1 MYPIDSCE
9 RMVSAKTLITRK
21 KETDVGGYV
30 DKLQGKASETL
41 ESGERLI
48 AAIRTMPRGTTMGI
62 GIGGAV
68 GAVVAD
74 RQAKKG
80 QAQQTEGSAAKE
92 WPAVRSA
99 VGLTDRRLLIYDY
112 TMMGKPKDLVG
123 QFPLSQIASVDL
135 DKGVTNKLSFNFTD
149 GSAAQ
154 VECAKL
160 EKVGDFKTAFESA
173 KATSG

>member
-1 MYPIDSCE
+1 M
-9 RMVSAKTLITRK
+9 
-21 KETDVGGYV
+21 GGYA
-30 DKLQGKASETL
+30 DKIQAKAGETL
-41 ESGERLI
+41 QPGERVL
-48 AAIRTMPRGTTMGI
+48 AAIRTMPRGTTMGM

-80 QAQQTEGSAAKE
+80 QAEQTEGSTAAG

-112 TMMGKPKDLVG
+112 TLMGKPKDLVG
-123 QFPLSQIASVDL
+123 EFQLDQVASVEV
-135 DKGVTNKLSFNFTD
+135 DKGVTNKVRFAFTD
-149 GSAAQ
+149 GSASQ

-160 EKVGDFKTAFESA
+160 EKVGDFVTAFEGA
-173 KATSG
+173 KTTG

>member
-1 MYPIDSCE
+1 M
-9 RMVSAKTLITRK
+9 
-21 KETDVGGYV
+21 
-30 DKLQGKASETL
+30 
-41 ESGERLI
+41 ESGERLL

-74 RQAKKG
+74 KQAKKAQG
-80 QAQQTEGSAAKE
+80 QQVEGSDAKE
-92 WPAVRSA
+92 WPSVRSA

-112 TMMGKPKDLVG
+112 TFMGKPNNLVG
-123 QFPLSQIASVDL
+123 QFRLDRIASLDL
-135 DKGVTNKLSFNFTD
+135 EKGVTNRVRFNFAD

-160 EKVGDFKTAFESA
+160 EKVGDFVSAFESA
-173 KATSG
+173 KAGTG

>member
-1 MYPIDSCE
+1 M
-9 RMVSAKTLITRK
+9 
-21 KETDVGGYV
+21 GGYA
-30 DKLQGKASETL
+30 DKLQGKAAEVM
-41 ESGERLI
+41 EPGERLL

-74 RQAKKG
+74 RQAKKAHAK
-80 QAQQTEGSAAKE
+80 QSEGSAAKD

-112 TMMGKPKDLVG
+112 TFTGKPKDLIG
-123 QFPLSQIASVDL
+123 QFPLDQIASLDV
-135 DKGVTNKLSFNFTD
+135 DKGLTNKVRFTFTD

-160 EKVGDFKTAFESA
+160 EKVGDFESA
-173 KATSG
+173 FKTVKPG

>member
-1 MYPIDSCE
+1 M
-9 RMVSAKTLITRK
+9 
-21 KETDVGGYV
+21 GGYV
-30 DKLQGKASETL
+30 DKLQGKAAETL

-123 QFPLSQIASVDL
+123 QFSLSQITSIDL
-135 DKGVTNKLSFNFTD
+135 DKGVTNKLRFNFTD

-173 KATSG
+173 KTSSG

>member
-1 MYPIDSCE
+1 MGSY
-9 RMVSAKTLITRK
+9 A
-21 KETDVGGYV
+21 
-30 DKLQGKASETL
+30 DKVQDKAAGIL
-41 ESGERLI
+41 EPGERVL

-74 RQAKKG
+74 RQAKKA
-80 QAQQTEGSAAKE
+80 QANQTEGSAAKD

-112 TMMGKPKDLVG
+112 TFTGKPNNLVG
-123 QFPLSQIASVDL
+123 EFPLDQIASLEV
-135 DKGVTNKLSFNFTD
+135 DKGLTNKVRFTFTD

-160 EKVGDFKTAFESA
+160 EKVGDFESA
-173 KATSG
+173 FKNVKPAGA